1 MQVVPEITRE
11 DFAAAPRV
19 RPLDEVALAEQQFR
33 DHAAEVYDVRPDD
46 DLFALECIADLIA
59 TFIRDLGKMHDGL
72 DIARDVA
79 TGYRIRRE
87 RFDPNVMAEA
97 IMDTLPLSVEAATV
111 LSARFAI
118 AAAGAPRK
126 VA

>member
-1 MQVVPEITRE
+1 MSTHTLTRA

-19 RPLDEVALAEQQFR
+19 RPLDEVTLAEQQFR

-59 TFIRDLGKMHDGL
+59 TFVRDLGKLHDGL

-79 TGYRIRRE
+79 TGYRIQRE
-87 RFDPNVMAEA
+87 RFEPDVMAEA
-97 IMDTLPLSVEAATV
+97 IMEALPLSVEAATV
-111 LSARFAI
+111 LSARIAI